1 MSDRIRQFAILTV
14 LTATLLV
21 CREFRTPDVAAC
33 DAVSV
38 RESLRECD
46 QEFLDHTVTD
56 MALDRCTAETARL
69 RWQHTLDTARLL
81 TCDCAHPATEE
92 IDHE

>member
-14 LTATLLV
+14 LALTLLV
-21 CREFRTPDVAAC
+21 CREFRTPHASVC
-33 DAVSV
+33 DAAFVQ
-38 RESLRECD
+38 ESLRACD
-46 QEFLDHTVTD
+46 QQFLDHALTD
-56 MALDRCTAETARL
+56 TMLEHCEVETTRL

-92 IDHE
+92 IEHE